1 MFDSQGDHQNYWD
14 RRETKLTCKS
24 SRLQTEDVSGLMLE
38 IRWTE
43 AINSFLAVSF
53 AQEPLQR
60 LEDVLS
66 KEVEQRMLNALEEK
80 VDLAIRDLQ
89 RCGHLSWG
97 VTRESTVSATPEIC
111 NPTRRLYGFGKER
124 CCFFWSLFLGRCCHG
139 PWEAVGD
146 SDQWPHTTGGCS
158 APEVA
163 ANMLQRIWVGCV
175 EMNYGNQI
183 GDDQLPQFVI
193 QVCRVF
199 SWKRPSVPECH
210 SSTEKFVGCNRL
222 TVDLKRELEQRL
234 VDANSKTQHTLA
246 DLRQEWDARAAQVPR
261 HGQHATYPVW
271 SSEGIFI
278 ALTPLLLVQ
287 ESRISGM

>member
-14 RRETKLTCKS
+14 RRETKLTCTS

-97 VTRESTVSATPEIC
+97 VTRQSTVSATPTEIC

-124 CCFFWSLFLGRCCHG
+124 CCFF
-139 PWEAVGD
+139 
-146 SDQWPHTTGGCS
+146 
-158 APEVA
+158 
-163 ANMLQRIWVGCV
+163 
-175 EMNYGNQI
+175 
-183 GDDQLPQFVI
+183 
-193 QVCRVF
+193 
-199 SWKRPSVPECH
+199 
-210 SSTEKFVGCNRL
+210 
-222 TVDLKRELEQRL
+222 
-234 VDANSKTQHTLA
+234 
-246 DLRQEWDARAAQVPR
+246 
-261 HGQHATYPVW
+261 
-271 SSEGIFI
+271 
-278 ALTPLLLVQ
+278 
-287 ESRISGM
+287 

>member
-38 IRWTE
+38 IGWTE

-53 AQEPLQR
+53 VQEPLQR

-97 VTRESTVSATPEIC
+97 VTRESTVSATPTEIC

-124 CCFFWSLFLGRCCHG
+124 CFFFFFEVCFWADAAMGRG
-139 PWEAVGD
+139 RQLETQINDLTQREDAQPQRW
-146 SDQWPHTTGGCS
+146 
-158 APEVA
+158 
-163 ANMLQRIWVGCV
+163 LQTCYKGFGLDV
-175 EMNYGNQI
+175 
-183 GDDQLPQFVI
+183 
-193 QVCRVF
+193 
-199 SWKRPSVPECH
+199 
-210 SSTEKFVGCNRL
+210 
-222 TVDLKRELEQRL
+222 
-234 VDANSKTQHTLA
+234 
-246 DLRQEWDARAAQVPR
+246 LR
-261 HGQHATYPVW
+261 
-271 SSEGIFI
+271 
-278 ALTPLLLVQ
+278 
-287 ESRISGM
+287 

>member
-38 IRWTE
+38 IGWTE

-53 AQEPLQR
+53 VQEPLQR

-97 VTRESTVSATPEIC
+97 VTRESTVSATPTEIC

-124 CCFFWSLFLGRCCHG
+124 CCFFLKFVFGQML
-139 PWEAVGD
+139 PWAVGG
-146 SDQWPHTTGGCS
+146 SWRLRSMTSHNGRMLSPRGGC
-158 APEVA
+158 
-163 ANMLQRIWVGCV
+163 
-175 EMNYGNQI
+175 
-183 GDDQLPQFVI
+183 
-193 QVCRVF
+193 
-199 SWKRPSVPECH
+199 K
-210 SSTEKFVGCNRL
+210 
-222 TVDLKRELEQRL
+222 
-234 VDANSKTQHTLA
+234 
-246 DLRQEWDARAAQVPR
+246 
-261 HGQHATYPVW
+261 HATKDLGW
-271 SSEGIFI
+271 
-278 ALTPLLLVQ
+278 
-287 ESRISGM
+287 MC